1 MLKLLQKVLRLLPT
15 LLTGFILSLAV
26 WISAV
31 TANDPMVEKAY
42 LNQVPVEVVGQDS
55 NLIITSDLPERVSL
69 VLSAPQS
76 VWNLPLSE
84 SDAVRAIVDLSGLEA
99 GTYTLPIQIQ
109 IIPQPVR
116 KISQTPETVTITLE
130 PLRVKELP
138 VSLVLRGSPA
148 TGYQAGEASI
158 NPSVVTVTGPAAS
171 VDRVVRVRATLDVNQ
186 ANQVINR
193 SIALVALDAEDK
205 VVSNVS
211 IVPGEVAISLEVT
224 QRYGYRNVVVKVV
237 ATGQVADGYRLTN
250 ISVFPPAV
258 TVFSADPQIVGDL
271 PGFVETVPLD
281 ITGAKDDLD
290 VSIGLDLPE
299 GVSVV
304 GDQTEV
310 MVSVGVAAIES
321 SLTLPNIP
329 VEVTGLPS
337 GLQASVSPEE
347 VTVIISGPVALLDRL
362 SVSDVRVVVDLTDYT
377 SGTYQLVPEVEILIL
392 ELRAESILPETIQ
405 VTISRGTSAATPR
418 PTP

>member
-1 MLKLLQKVLRLLPT
+1 
-15 LLTGFILSLAV
+15 F
-26 WISAV
+26 
-31 TANDPMVEKAY
+31 
-42 LNQVPVEVVGQDS
+42 VGQDS
-55 NLIITSDLPERVSL
+55 NLIITSDLPDQVSL

-84 SDAVRAIVDLSGLEA
+84 SDAVRALVDLSGLEA

-116 KISQTPETVTITLE
+116 KTSQTPETMTITLE

-138 VSLVLRGSPA
+138 VSLILRGSPA
-148 TGYQAGEASI
+148 TGYQMGEASI

-171 VDRVVRVRATLDVNQ
+171 VDQVARVRATLDVNQ

-193 SIALVALDAEDK
+193 SVALVALDAEDK

-211 IVPGEVAISLEVT
+211 IVPGEVAISQEVT

-271 PGFVETVPLD
+271 PGFVETMPLD

-321 SLTLPNIP
+321 SLTIPNIP
-329 VEVTGLPS
+329 VEVTGLPL
-337 GLQASVSPEE
+337 GLRATVSPEE

-362 SVSDVRVVVDLTDYT
+362 SVSDVRVVVDLTNYT

>member
-1 MLKLLQKVLRLLPT
+1 MLKLLRKVLRLLPT
-15 LLTGFILSLAV
+15 LLTAFILSLAV

-42 LNQVPVEVVGQDS
+42 LNPVPVEIVGQDS
-55 NLIITSDLPERVSL
+55 NLIITSDLPEQVSL

-84 SDAVRAIVDLSGLEA
+84 SDAVRALVDLSGLDA

-116 KISQTPETVTITLE
+116 KISHTPETVTITLE

-171 VDRVVRVRATLDVNQ
+171 VDQVVRVRATLDVNQ
-186 ANQVINR
+186 ANQMINR
-193 SIALVALDAEDK
+193 SVALVALDEEDK

-211 IVPGEVAISLEVT
+211 IVPGEVAISQEVT

-258 TVFSADPQIVGDL
+258 TVFSTNPQIVGDL
-271 PGFVETVPLD
+271 PGFVETMPLD

-329 VEVTGLPS
+329 VEVTGLAT
-337 GLQASVSPEE
+337 GLRATVSPEE

-362 SVSDVRVVVDLTDYT
+362 SVSDVRVVVDLTNYT

-405 VTISRGTSAATPR
+405 VTISRGTSVATPR